1 MPAATKRRGFTL
13 IELMV
18 VVVLIGIMTA
28 MIIPEMKGTFE
39 DALLRSTARK
49 LVNILNL
56 AYSQAVTVSQPHRV
70 RLDRKSGHYV
80 MERTARE
87 GEGDGGFVPVRNVIG
102 SEGELDTRIS
112 IDIRNPDE
120 DQAPATDP
128 DSSSAPREDA
138 QKPARSDFISFNP
151 DGTADDKE
159 IILRD
164 REGFRLALRI
174 NPTTARVRII
184 EAPRE

>member
-13 IELMV
+13 IELMI
-18 VVVLIGIMTA
+18 VVVLVGIMTA